1 MPLLFLKTLNISIAA
16 GWFVLAVVL
25 LRLLLK
31 RAPKWTHVLL
41 WGLVA
46 VRLVLPFS
54 FESALSLIPSAETI
68 PPSVLTGP
76 SFDVQT
82 GIPPVDNQVNDYLGD
97 HYFEGVTQPTAH
109 GAQVVS
115 LLTVLWLVGIV
126 LMAVYCGFSYLRL
139 RRQVATA
146 VREQDNIY
154 RSEFART
161 PFVLGLLRP
170 RIYLP
175 TAVAAENVPYVIA
188 HEQAHIQRKDHWW
201 KPLGFLLLSIHWFN
215 PLMWLG
221 YLFLCRDIEM
231 ACDEKVIR
239 RLDGDLR
246 ADYSQALLSCSIRCR
261 TIAACPLAF
270 GEVGVKERVKNVLNY
285 KKPAF
290 WIILAAV
297 LACVAVAVCFL
308 TDPVRKSPEEPSVEI
323 RPAAVTIWYE
333 QDNPEYAQAGRWT
346 LDAFPGVT
354 FSFDPENNSLF
365 ATKDGV
371 TTTIPTGFKIHN
383 IYAADLNGDGY
394 PEICTNGEYINY
406 LSSSSLAVHRSK
418 RLMVYDYANDTG
430 YVMDDFGTSFF
441 DVLPPNLSGGSGTFY
456 PIHYYGFYD
465 YSLRVENDLLICEK
479 KNPKDGEIIAT
490 GLLALLDTA
499 EGERLYLAPLPDA
512 MVFPKSYSYQEN
524 VSFTLNSDGTFLFS
538 TSPVSS
544 YLHTGTYTL
553 SNGILTLTCDQ
564 FVCTFSAVAEGLRY
578 EEKVSTGM
586 DLPDGAIF
594 QQSKP

>member
-46 VRLVLPFS
+46 VRLVFPFS
-54 FESALSLIPSAETI
+54 IESALSLIPSTETI

-82 GIPPVDNQVNDYLGD
+82 GIPAVDHQVNDYLGD
-97 HYFEGVTQPTAH
+97 HYFEGVTRPTAH

-115 LLTVLWLVGIV
+115 VLTVLWLVGIG
-126 LMAVYCGFSYLRL
+126 LMAVYCAVSYLRL

-154 RSEFART
+154 RSEFAHT

-175 TAVAAENVPYVIA
+175 TTLPAENVPYVIA

-239 RLDGDLR
+239 RLDAELR
-246 ADYSQALLSCSIRCR
+246 ADYSQSLLSCSISRR

-290 WIILAAV
+290 WLILVAV

-308 TDPVRKSPEEPSVEI
+308 TDPVRKPPEEPSAEI
-323 RPAAVTIWYE
+323 KPAAVTIWYE
-333 QDNPEYAQAGRWT
+333 QDNPEYAQADRWT

-354 FSFDPENNSLF
+354 FPFDLESNSLL
-365 ATKDGV
+365 ATKDGI
-371 TTTIPTGFKIHN
+371 TTTIPTGFNIHN
-383 IYAADLNGDGY
+383 IYATDLNGDGY
-394 PEICTNGEYINY
+394 PEICTSGECFDYHNIFG
-406 LSSSSLAVHRSK
+406 SSSISVSCNGGL
-418 RLMVYDYANDTG
+418 LVYDYANETG
-430 YVMDDFGTSFF
+430 YLMDALGSSSYR
-441 DVLPPNLSGGSGTFY
+441 VLNPALSSISGTYFVRY
-456 PIHYYGFYD
+456 RSIYA
-465 YSLRVENDLLICEK
+465 YSLRVEDDHLICVK
-479 KNPKDGEIIAT
+479 KAHQGDDKVIAT

-499 EGERLYLAPLPDA
+499 EGERLYLAPLPDDA
-512 MVFPKSYSYQEN
+512 GLPENKS
-524 VSFTLNSDGTFLFS
+524 
-538 TSPVSS
+538 
-544 YLHTGTYTL
+544 
-553 SNGILTLTCDQ
+553 
-564 FVCTFSAVAEGLRY
+564 
-578 EEKVSTGM
+578 
-586 DLPDGAIF
+586 
-594 QQSKP
+594 